1 MIISLM
7 LLLSNSNLLANA
19 IVATAPD
26 GGQAASGYVISNGQP
41 TETRLVP
48 ANVKVAHS
56 PDEWPIAL

>member
-1 MIISLM
+1 MMISLM

-19 IVATAPD
+19 IVAPD

-41 TETRLVP
+41 TETRFVP
-48 ANVKVAHS
+48 ANVEVARS